1 MHNKKSE
8 LLVYPSSWIYI
19 ILFYGFLAVT
29 YQGTLATPRGSK
41 WERLVLVFSTVL
53 EEAEPGCAI
62 GGIPVCLGNRELFL
76 SMLCFF
82 SFQTFWVGQR
92 SEWLTSRKT
101 RAPRGQLQSVSCC
114 MKSPQERLWSA
125 LTCSCLMNHSS
136 PGMIIEDFLLKA
148 PHTVC

>member
-8 LLVYPSSWIYI
+8 MLVYPSSWIYS

-53 EEAEPGCAI
+53 EEVEPGCAI

-114 MKSPQERLWSA
+114 TRSPRERLWFA
-125 LTCSCLMNHSS
+125 LTCNCLMNHSS
-136 PGMIIEDFLLKA
+136 PGMIIEDFLLKT
-148 PHTVC
+148 PHAVC